1 LRLQIVPLLA
11 AAMRN
16 DASVLG
22 LILNTGDAA
31 SAGCLT
37 SRPQHEGGN
46 GVWIDFHK
54 EQKENIGLVDQ
65 TLRDRNDAFQPAT

>member
-31 SAGCLT
+31 SAG
-37 SRPQHEGGN
+37 N
-46 GVWIDFHK
+46 
-54 EQKENIGLVDQ
+54 
-65 TLRDRNDAFQPAT
+65 A

>member
-16 DASVLG
+16 YASVLS

-31 SAGCLT
+31 SAG
-37 SRPQHEGGN
+37 N
-46 GVWIDFHK
+46 
-54 EQKENIGLVDQ
+54 
-65 TLRDRNDAFQPAT
+65 A